1 MPSSHFSKKEILKK
15 NQRFYVPFSTATHQ
29 QRPMCS
35 WTSAHTWHS
44 KLLSSKRD
52 WERHNLLSRRSSGR
66 PWVHRGWI
74 YTGPTSKKKMQI
86 QPPASWSTFKY
97 TDVVKHPGN
106 WMNSLP
112 HNKTQA
118 WRKDSLASAVC
129 PGCPI
134 SPGWA
139 ENYISLPGK
148 PESRWKGGTGSCPLN
163 LIS

>member
-1 MPSSHFSKKEILKK
+1 MFLSVQPPISRGPCAAGHLPTPGTLNFSLQNEIERDTTSSLEDP
-15 NQRFYVPFSTATHQ
+15 VATHEYTTAESTLV
-29 QRPMCS
+29 QRP
-35 WTSAHTWHS
+35 
-44 KLLSSKRD
+44 
-52 WERHNLLSRRSSGR
+52 
-66 PWVHRGWI
+66 
-74 YTGPTSKKKMQI
+74 KKKMQI

-129 PGCPI
+129 PGCPS

-139 ENYISLPGK
+139 ENYISLPGR